1 MALSKS
7 LATSAATNTRS
18 NSPFLDKQ
26 HVYES
31 NGHEQTANEIEGQF
45 ASDPSWVGGNA
56 HNTGTGIKCRGSD
69 CRGYV
74 FVDKNFD

>member
-7 LATSAATNTRS
+7 LATSAATNKRS
-18 NSPFLDKQ
+18 NSPCLD
-26 HVYES
+26 YES

-56 HNTGTGIKCRGSD
+56 HNTGTSMKCRGSD
-69 CRGYV
+69 CRGSV